1 MTPDRK
7 LQRLLDTLVIA
18 RRRVNRQKA
27 LNRKVVP
34 ITPGSPWRNL
44 HTAARNLKA
53 YMASGPHRPPPAR

>member
-1 MTPDRK
+1 MSPDEH

-27 LNRKVVP
+27 LRRTVVP
-34 ITPGSPWRNL
+34 ITPGSPWRSL
-44 HTAARNLKA
+44 HNATRNLRA